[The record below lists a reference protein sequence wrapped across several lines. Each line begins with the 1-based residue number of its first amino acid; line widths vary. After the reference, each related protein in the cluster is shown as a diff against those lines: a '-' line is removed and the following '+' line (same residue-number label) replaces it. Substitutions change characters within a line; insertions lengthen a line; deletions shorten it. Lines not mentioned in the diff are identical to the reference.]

1 MTNKFNATMVF
12 DMLVEYITHR
22 NDLNVQNSN
31 GFPSM
36 PRISCGGLSTLWIN
50 ATMS

>member
-31 GFPSM
+31 GVSLDAQD
-36 PRISCGGLSTLWIN
+36 ILWGLSTLWIN